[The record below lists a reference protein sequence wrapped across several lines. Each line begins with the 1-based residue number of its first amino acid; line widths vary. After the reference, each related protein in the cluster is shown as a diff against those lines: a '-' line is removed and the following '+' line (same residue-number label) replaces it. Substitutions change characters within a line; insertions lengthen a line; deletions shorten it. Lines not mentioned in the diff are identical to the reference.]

1 MTLNVKGVG
10 LGAQVTG
17 IDPDNLADI
26 STDELRRIVYD
37 NKLVIL
43 KDVNPSPERFIELGR
58 ILGEI
63 VTYYEPVYHHKDH
76 PEIFVSSTEEGQGVP
91 RTGAFWHI
99 DYMFMPE
106 PFAFSM
112 VMPLAVP
119 GTDRGTYFI
128 DLNKVWESLPAARQ
142 DSVRGTFSTHDPR
155 RHIKIR
161 PGDVYKPIGE
171 VWDEIN
177 RTTPPVKWPTV
188 IRHPYTDEE
197 ILYICSTGTDH
208 RGSRMCSE
216 IVPGDVVEHQR
227 PQCGRLVHPA
237 EVLVVVVEGV
247 PQGDGH
253 RVVDDAVGPRRLR
266 GSLVQGE
273 QSGFR
278 YPVEM
283 AGVDCWHGITVRPTL
298 VVMPS
303 ASCGAA
309 PPAGRITLVSW

>member
-197 ILYICSTGTDH
+197 ILYICSTGTSQIEDADGNLLEPGVLQELLSDSGQLDPDFASPFIHTQHYEVGDIILWDNRVLMH
-208 RGSRMCSE
+208 RAKHGTTAGTLTTYRLTMLDGLTT
-216 IVPGDVVEHQR
+216 PGH
-227 PQCGRLVHPA
+227 
-237 EVLVVVVEGV
+237 
-247 PQGDGH
+247 
-253 RVVDDAVGPRRLR
+253 
-266 GSLVQGE
+266 
-273 QSGFR
+273 
-278 YPVEM
+278 
-283 AGVDCWHGITVRPTL
+283 
-298 VVMPS
+298 
-303 ASCGAA
+303 AA
-309 PPAGRITLVSW
+309 